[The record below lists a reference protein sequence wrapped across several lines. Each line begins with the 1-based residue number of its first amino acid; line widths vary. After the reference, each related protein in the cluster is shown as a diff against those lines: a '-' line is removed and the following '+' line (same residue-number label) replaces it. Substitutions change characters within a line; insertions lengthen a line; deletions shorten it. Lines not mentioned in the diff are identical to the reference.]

1 MNWRVVSALLNIWI
15 LFFGIQSCNEYEI
28 GTLSDDTKLQIRKSL
43 KAEGF
48 YGVVLISQDQDIL
61 YRDSLIPDSKNN
73 PKQLYK
79 KHSYPIGETSKLFTA
94 TAIHIL
100 KSESKIKLDDK
111 VKSYLKWYPDP
122 KTKISDLL
130 RHTSGLPKLLEI
142 ISDFEE
148 KKPTISKSQVLNA
161 FRDSKKNPSFSA
173 GEYWKFSRLDY
184 VLLGE
189 VISVVSKQ
197 TYADFIK
204 EKIFVP
210 LDMKLSSIDDKDPL
224 LGNSGVLSSPEDLQ
238 KFAFAFQK
246 ATILNKADRD
256 SIVKKTILSD
266 QVSEDPIAFGEGVYV
281 GDYFYWGYG
290 KEKNI
295 ANFYYHDL
303 NSRIFITIVNPFG
316 GTKGDLSSIKSSITE
331 IIFNAKKL
339 SFTKTKKEDD
349 QSIYIE
355 DLMALEK
362 VPSLGIAVYRNY
374 ALSWKKN
381 YGTKSNQT
389 LFRAGSL
396 SKTVTATATLRLVE
410 EGKLNLYSNWTPK
423 LKKYKVELPHNKKK
437 PNINLDLLLSHTSGL
452 TEKGNWDDPI
462 NRNKRKLKD
471 IQDIN
476 SQNKSNGLK
485 LYYKPGTK
493 SRYSGGG
500 YSIVQEILTEITKL
514 NFPTLIDQTVFRPLG
529 LKRSTFQQNLDESA
543 DRLEG
548 FDTFGNPLPQK
559 VFVTPEL
566 SSGGLWTTPE
576 EIGNLFIEVA
586 KARQGKSNFL
596 TEESARYLLEP
607 KMSAANLTVHALVA
621 HGFFLNRTGRTEYFF
636 HGGHTT
642 GHKSL
647 ALFNAERGYGIVIM
661 TNSENGSKLI
671 WRILR
676 TVSVREKWDKFVN

>member
-1 MNWRVVSALLNIWI
+1 M
-15 LFFGIQSCNEYEI
+15 
-28 GTLSDDTKLQIRKSL
+28 
-43 KAEGF
+43 
-48 YGVVLISQDQDIL
+48 
-61 YRDSLIPDSKNN
+61 
-73 PKQLYK
+73 
-79 KHSYPIGETSKLFTA
+79 
-94 TAIHIL
+94 
-100 KSESKIKLDDK
+100 
-111 VKSYLKWYPDP
+111 
-122 KTKISDLL
+122 
-130 RHTSGLPKLLEI
+130 
-142 ISDFEE
+142 
-148 KKPTISKSQVLNA
+148 
-161 FRDSKKNPSFSA
+161 
-173 GEYWKFSRLDY
+173 
-184 VLLGE
+184 
-189 VISVVSKQ
+189 
-197 TYADFIK
+197 
-204 EKIFVP
+204 
-210 LDMKLSSIDDKDPL
+210 
-224 LGNSGVLSSPEDLQ
+224 
-238 KFAFAFQK
+238 
-246 ATILNKADRD
+246 
-256 SIVKKTILSD
+256 
-266 QVSEDPIAFGEGVYV
+266 
-281 GDYFYWGYG
+281 
-290 KEKNI
+290 
-295 ANFYYHDL
+295 
-303 NSRIFITIVNPFG
+303 
-316 GTKGDLSSIKSSITE
+316 
-331 IIFNAKKL
+331 
-339 SFTKTKKEDD
+339 
-349 QSIYIE
+349 
-355 DLMALEK
+355 
-362 VPSLGIAVYRNY
+362 
-374 ALSWKKN
+374 
-381 YGTKSNQT
+381 
-389 LFRAGSL
+389 
-396 SKTVTATATLRLVE
+396 
-410 EGKLNLYSNWTPK
+410 
-423 LKKYKVELPHNKKK
+423 
-437 PNINLDLLLSHTSGL
+437 